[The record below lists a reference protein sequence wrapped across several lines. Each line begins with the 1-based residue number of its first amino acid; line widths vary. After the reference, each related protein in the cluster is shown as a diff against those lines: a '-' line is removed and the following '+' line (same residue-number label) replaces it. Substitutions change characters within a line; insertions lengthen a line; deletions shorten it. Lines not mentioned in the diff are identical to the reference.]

1 MKTIA
6 IIHGPNLE
14 KLGTRE
20 PDVYGSTTLED
31 LNARIQEEANTL
43 GIAVSF
49 FQSNHEGKLIDE
61 ISKLGNSGVN
71 AIIINPAAYTH
82 TSIALRDALAGSGIP
97 AIEVHISNIY
107 QREAFRHNSFT
118 AGACMGVI
126 SGFGV
131 DSYLLALRQLNRQKA

>member
-20 PDVYGSTTLED
+20 PDVYGSTTLEG
-31 LNARIQEEANTL
+31 LNARIQEEANQL

-61 ISKLGNSGVN
+61 ISKLGNSGVD

-82 TSIALRDALAGSGIP
+82 TSIALRDALAASGIP

-107 QREAFRHNSFT
+107 QRESFRHNSFT
-118 AGACMGVI
+118 AGACTGVI

-131 DSYLLALRQLNRQKA
+131 DSYLLALRQLNK